1 MKAKDRRIENCIK
14 RLAAFVLL
22 FAVLFSL
29 AFLCVEAG
37 HQCDDDDCAICACLQ
52 LCRDQLRQ
60 LGGGAVASVVVPF
73 LALIVFIVMQSVSG
87 GYTSMTPVACKVR
100 LNN

>member
-52 LCRDQLRQ
+52 LCRDQIRR
-60 LGGGAVASVVVPF
+60 LGGGAACSVVVPF
-73 LALIVFIVMQSVSG
+73 LALIALVTPHAVSG
-87 GYTSMTPVACKVR
+87 GYSFMTPVSGKVR